1 MACRLEDLLEVSKLQ
16 ECFDSL
22 NAAFPFPSAIID
34 NESNILTTTAC
45 QDVCTQFHR
54 AHPECELE
62 CRESDR
68 YILSH
73 IDEADPS
80 VVYQCPR
87 GMVDAA
93 TPILVGGEHLGNVF
107 VGQLFLEKPDLE
119 FFRAQAAKY
128 GFDEDAYLEA
138 VDRAPVLT
146 REQLE
151 RNLAV
156 AKEFTEIL
164 GAMGLERLQEL
175 EATRAQRDS
184 QTRSRTI
191 LDAIGDAVFV
201 LDVETGAVLE
211 VNRSACEMYGYSSA
225 ELRLIDFATLG
236 WGQPPCAPDDVRE
249 WMLRAAEE
257 GPQLFEWRA
266 RDKSGRLFWVEQTM
280 RHATIGGQERLL
292 VTTNDITLR
301 QQGEIALE
309 DSERRYRMLFDSAG
323 DAIFIH
329 DTEARMLAVNAT
341 ACERLGYTE
350 DEILAMTVD
359 AVDASEQGAQV
370 PERMARLVAQGR
382 VAFETVHRRKDG
394 SPVPTEVNAQLI
406 TWKGRPAV
414 MSVAR
419 DITERQRME
428 EALVRSS
435 RTQSILNDVF
445 RLSIENLDLTTLLQ
459 RTLDQVL
466 AIPWLELSP
475 KGAIFLGEGR
485 TLRLTAHRRLAKPLL
500 RACASVDFGRCL
512 CGRAA
517 LTGEFVFVDH
527 LDECH
532 EITYEGMSPHGHYCV
547 PILSA
552 GEVMGVICLYLR
564 PGHGAQPG
572 EREVL
577 EAVASALAGILR
589 RKRAEEALLESAVA
603 LRRTVDGAVAA
614 MGALVETRDPYTAGH
629 ERRVMELAV
638 ALGAEMGL
646 GADTLETLRLASAVH
661 DIGKVAVP
669 AEILTKPGR
678 LSETEFALIKVH
690 PAAGADILASVEFG
704 APVADIVRWHHERL
718 DGSGYPDGLVGEAIP
733 REVRIIAVADVVEA
747 MASHRPYRP
756 ALGIEAALAE
766 IAEGAGRLYDADV
779 AAACARVFAAGFAFS
794 E

>member
-1 MACRLEDLLEVSKLQ
+1 MADPVACRLEDLLDVSKLQ
-16 ECFDSL
+16 EFFDSL

-34 NESNILTTTAC
+34 NEGNILTTTAC

-62 CRESDR
+62 CRESDG

-93 TPILVGGEHLGNVF
+93 TPILVGGEHLGNAF

-175 EATRAQRDS
+175 EATTAQRDS
-184 QTRSRTI
+184 QTRYRAI

-225 ELRLIDFATLG
+225 EFRLIDFATLG
-236 WGQPPCAPDDVRE
+236 SGQPPCAPDDARE

-266 RDKSGRLFWVEQTM
+266 RDKSGRLFWIEQTM

-301 QQGEIALE
+301 QQGEIALK
-309 DSERRYRMLFDSAG
+309 DSERRYRKLFDSAG

-329 DTEARMLAVNAT
+329 DTEGRMLAVNAT
-341 ACERLGYTE
+341 ACERLGYTRNE
-350 DEILAMTVD
+350 LLAMNID
-359 AVDASEQGAQV
+359 AVDASEHGVHV
-370 PERMARLVAQGR
+370 PERLTRIIAQER
-382 VAFETVHRRKDG
+382 IAFESVHRRKDG
-394 SPVPTEVNAQLI
+394 SLVPTELNAQLI
-406 TWKGRPAV
+406 TWEGRPAV
-414 MSVAR
+414 MSIAR

-435 RTQSILNDVF
+435 RTQGILNDVF
-445 RLSIENLDLTTLLQ
+445 RLSIEDLDLTALLQ
-459 RTLDQVL
+459 RTIDQML
-466 AIPWLELSP
+466 TIPWLELLP
-475 KGAIFLGEGR
+475 RGAIFLAEGR
-485 TLRLTAHRRLAKPLL
+485 TLRLMAHRGLAKPLL

-527 LDECH
+527 LDERH
-532 EITYEGMSPHGHYCV
+532 ETAYEGMAPTDTTACLSSPPGRSWGW
-547 PILSA
+547 SA
-552 GEVMGVICLYLR
+552 C
-564 PGHGAQPG
+564 
-572 EREVL
+572 
-577 EAVASALAGILR
+577 
-589 RKRAEEALLESAVA
+589 
-603 LRRTVDGAVAA
+603 TC
-614 MGALVETRDPYTAGH
+614 
-629 ERRVMELAV
+629 
-638 ALGAEMGL
+638 
-646 GADTLETLRLASAVH
+646 RLATKHSLGSARCWRPS
-661 DIGKVAVP
+661 P
-669 AEILTKPGR
+669 AR
-678 LSETEFALIKVH
+678 WQ
-690 PAAGADILASVEFG
+690 AS
-704 APVADIVRWHHERL
+704 
-718 DGSGYPDGLVGEAIP
+718 SG
-733 REVRIIAVADVVEA
+733 
-747 MASHRPYRP
+747 
-756 ALGIEAALAE
+756 
-766 IAEGAGRLYDADV
+766 EGARKKLCSRAPSRCAAPSTARWPPWAPWSRRATRTRRATSV
-779 AAACARVFAAGFAFS
+779 A
-794 E
+794 

>member
-1 MACRLEDLLEVSKLQ
+1 
-16 ECFDSL
+16 
-22 NAAFPFPSAIID
+22 
-34 NESNILTTTAC
+34 
-45 QDVCTQFHR
+45 
-54 AHPECELE
+54 
-62 CRESDR
+62 
-68 YILSH
+68 
-73 IDEADPS
+73 
-80 VVYQCPR
+80 
-87 GMVDAA
+87 
-93 TPILVGGEHLGNVF
+93 
-107 VGQLFLEKPDLE
+107 
-119 FFRAQAAKY
+119 
-128 GFDEDAYLEA
+128 
-138 VDRAPVLT
+138 
-146 REQLE
+146 
-151 RNLAV
+151 
-156 AKEFTEIL
+156 
-164 GAMGLERLQEL
+164 
-175 EATRAQRDS
+175 
-184 QTRSRTI
+184 
-191 LDAIGDAVFV
+191 
-201 LDVETGAVLE
+201 
-211 VNRSACEMYGYSSA
+211 
-225 ELRLIDFATLG
+225 
-236 WGQPPCAPDDVRE
+236 
-249 WMLRAAEE
+249 
-257 GPQLFEWRA
+257 
-266 RDKSGRLFWVEQTM
+266 M